1 MNGGNTEVRYSNEAM
16 RKLQEK
22 RNAVGRTIL
31 FLLFGVFLLIIPPVG
46 IVVLLIGCN
55 RVSKLRNEMK
65 GLYKDDFVREPL
77 NNNFDNVFYDPSGG
91 FSEENV
97 KNFQLCM
104 MGNRFHSEDYI
115 HASYAGVEFEI
126 AEVKVMEVRERE
138 NSCDSDTYFEGR
150 MMVFYFPNKLVN
162 FVSAFSK
169 KFEHRAIS
177 RNDAKEYRV
186 ELENIR
192 FNNIFDVYSSV
203 QLDAFYLITPHMME
217 RLMVL
222 AGKYE
227 SIAMNV
233 VGNRVIL
240 AFNEPGKNVFDQNID
255 VGQLNIE
262 QEMAK
267 VQSEIDDIK
276 TLIAVLLSQRP
287 VA

>member
-65 GLYKDDFVREPL
+65 GLYKDAFVRESL

-177 RNDAKEYRV
+177 RNDAK
-186 ELENIR
+186 
-192 FNNIFDVYSSV
+192 
-203 QLDAFYLITPHMME
+203 
-217 RLMVL
+217 
-222 AGKYE
+222 
-227 SIAMNV
+227 
-233 VGNRVIL
+233 
-240 AFNEPGKNVFDQNID
+240 
-255 VGQLNIE
+255 
-262 QEMAK
+262 
-267 VQSEIDDIK
+267 
-276 TLIAVLLSQRP
+276 
-287 VA
+287 